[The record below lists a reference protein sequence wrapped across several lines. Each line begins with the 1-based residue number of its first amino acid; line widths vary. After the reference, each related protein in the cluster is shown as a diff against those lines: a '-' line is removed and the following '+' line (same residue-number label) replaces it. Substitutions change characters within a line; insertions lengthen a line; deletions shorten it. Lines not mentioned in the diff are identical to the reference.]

1 MDLNVLHNL
10 SYGVFIVGAFKDGR
24 AVGCTI
30 NTCFQ
35 ITSQG
40 PLIAVSLNKNNFT
53 LEAIRETGRF
63 SVSIL
68 SQDTDPMVI
77 GRFGFFSSRDTD
89 KYDGFGYDVVDYV
102 PCVRGSFAGRL
113 ILETVE
119 TVDCGTH
126 MLVLARLTNTVEG
139 SGTP

>member
-139 SGTP
+139 